1 LECEQVIPS
10 SINRRNI
17 YPYAETDADSSNN
30 SLRTG
35 SFPPPFQDSKAV
47 LLDRQRWEEIN
58 SHFGTKAEL
67 MGKDPMNLSRGQ
79 DFLSLT
85 NGLFTRESLL

>member
-1 LECEQVIPS
+1 MDP
-10 SINRRNI
+10 
-17 YPYAETDADSSNN
+17 
-30 SLRTG
+30 G
-35 SFPPPFQDSKAV
+35 KAV

-67 MGKDPMNLSRGQ
+67 MGEDPMNLSRGQ

-85 NGLFTRESLL
+85 GGLFTRESLPQGRTPALQGEEASLQIRNNR